1 MHFDL
6 HARGRRMERIK
17 PFRDLRRGRKRRVPD
32 NDVTARAFGV
42 AARGPD
48 GAFELATASRASSR
62 KVRPASVTVTPVPD
76 RSKIGKPRS
85 VSASLTLFEIA
96 GCATFSISAA
106 RRNPP
111 ESATAIAYL
120 RCLTSRRDGFMRESV
135 FQAISFRDQAIMKR
149 YLSTRRPSGRFAEA
163 AAPAA
168 PAAGGN
174 MLGLFQRTTAALM
187 LLGGVGVVLMM
198 LNIVA
203 DVASK
208 LLWNAPIQGTVEVSS
223 YYYMIL
229 LVMLPM
235 AFVEMQ
241 DEQIS
246 VDLLFDR
253 FPEIVQ
259 RALLVLTGL
268 AAAAILSVMAWRTG
282 LDAIRAI
289 RVSEVVMGSREVV
302 VWPARMVLPLGF
314 GLAALASLLRA
325 VLALRGQTTVRRT
338 DTGGAS

>member
-1 MHFDL
+1 
-6 HARGRRMERIK
+6 
-17 PFRDLRRGRKRRVPD
+17 
-32 NDVTARAFGV
+32 
-42 AARGPD
+42 
-48 GAFELATASRASSR
+48 
-62 KVRPASVTVTPVPD
+62 
-76 RSKIGKPRS
+76 
-85 VSASLTLFEIA
+85 
-96 GCATFSISAA
+96 
-106 RRNPP
+106 
-111 ESATAIAYL
+111 
-120 RCLTSRRDGFMRESV
+120 
-135 FQAISFRDQAIMKR
+135 
-149 YLSTRRPSGRFAEA
+149 
-163 AAPAA
+163 
-168 PAAGGN
+168 
-174 MLGLFQRTTAALM
+174 
-187 LLGGVGVVLMM
+187 M